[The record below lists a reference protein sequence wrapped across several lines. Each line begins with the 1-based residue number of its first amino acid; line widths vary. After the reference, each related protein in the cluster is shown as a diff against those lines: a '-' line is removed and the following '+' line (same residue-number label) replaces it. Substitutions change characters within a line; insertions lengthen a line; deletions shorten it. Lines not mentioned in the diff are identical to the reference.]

1 MRALVK
7 NKTRSRF
14 VIAAVTEQHLA
25 AAVCGVCI
33 RKMENVMTRS
43 ILKISAASVAVL
55 FALSMPSYADDA
67 GQAYMKSMEKMN
79 VDMKKGMD
87 PDATK
92 AWAKMMAAHHQG
104 AIEMSQ
110 TVLKET
116 KDPMIRE
123 MAQKAIDDQTKEKK
137 MLEEWTSK
145 HGG

>member
-1 MRALVK
+1 
-7 NKTRSRF
+7 
-14 VIAAVTEQHLA
+14 
-25 AAVCGVCI
+25 
-33 RKMENVMTRS
+33 MENEMTRNV
-43 ILKISAASVAVL
+43 LKISAPSVAIL
-55 FALSMPSYADDA
+55 LALSVPSFADDA
-67 GQAYMKSMEKMN
+67 GPAYMKSMEKMST
-79 VDMKKGMD
+79 DMKKGMD
-87 PDATK
+87 PDPTK

-116 KDPMIRE
+116 KDPFIRE